1 LVLIFLMF
9 FVIYILSNIPD
20 FGEANYMRIP
30 VGDNSPNSSDCD
42 SVEDVGKIYLGK
54 DNVSDTLYL
63 CKRRAGTIE
72 WVGL

>member
-1 LVLIFLMF
+1 MF

-42 SVEDVGKIYLGK
+42 SVEDVGKIYVGK